1 MYFNYPVCCWL
12 IPICRPVHIDI
23 TTYTF
28 IGQLNH
34 MLSENAVSPKQI
46 DVSSMIRHDLPKFPN
61 QNSHGGVPM
70 DKPGAGALQP
80 RGQLRQN
87 HRLQAATEAAT
98 DTSLAGAIKRSRSL
112 SNEVLH
118 CSSYSSHLLP

>member
-1 MYFNYPVCCWL
+1 
-12 IPICRPVHIDI
+12 
-23 TTYTF
+23 
-28 IGQLNH
+28 

-46 DVSSMIRHDLPKFPN
+46 DISSMVHHDLPIFSQSKQPWWGP
-61 QNSHGGVPM
+61 HGQ
-70 DKPGAGALQP
+70 GAGALQP
-80 RGQLRQN
+80 RSQLRQN

-98 DTSLAGAIKRSRSL
+98 NTSLAGAIKRSRSL